1 MNSKPLI
8 ASLVLGTLI
17 LTAGTAMARPGNY
30 NNNYVEI
37 TAEQEAQIVKMS
49 TAYQKSVSPLIE
61 ELNAKKMEFYAI
73 SNHPEAKMKDI
84 EALSK
89 EIAALNTEIRDENIA
104 FHEDVSKKT
113 GLSMGGGM
121 HGGGMHGGGMG
132 SCGMGYGG
140 MGHGGMGHGG
150 MGRGHNGYDGNMNN
164 RGM

>member
-8 ASLVLGTLI
+8 ASLILGTLI
-17 LTAGTAMARPGNY
+17 LTAGTAMARPGY
-30 NNNYVEI
+30 QNNYVEI

-73 SNHPEAKMKDI
+73 SNHPEAKMSDI

-89 EIAALNTEIRDENIA
+89 EIAALNAELRDENIA
-104 FHEDVSKKT
+104 FHQDVSKKT
-113 GLSMGGGM
+113 GLSM
-121 HGGGMHGGGMG
+121 GGGMG

-140 MGHGGMGHGG
+140 MGHGGMGYGGMGHGG
-150 MGRGHNGYDGNMNN
+150 MGRGGMGYGHNGYDGNMNN